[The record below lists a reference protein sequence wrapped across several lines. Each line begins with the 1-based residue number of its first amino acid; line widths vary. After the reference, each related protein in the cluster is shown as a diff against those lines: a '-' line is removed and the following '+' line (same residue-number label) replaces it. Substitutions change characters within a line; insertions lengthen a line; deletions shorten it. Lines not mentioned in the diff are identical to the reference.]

1 MYQGMLCHH
10 NGISIFNIC
19 EIKQTDS
26 ANYQKR
32 RDEFV
37 GQNHAQELKRHIP
50 VFRPAPGRLSRPGLL
65 GRRATSFWQ
74 QNRASGRL
82 KASEV
87 AIIFYCNGR
96 ASCFNLELKSAGRAR
111 AESPVTRAGP
121 GHVSDPP
128 RPAGRLAADGRTL
141 AAETREREFSILL
154 NNDSEVTQ
162 ARHGRRGSPGPRR
175 PGLRVRRGP
184 GRPRDSGCER
194 RRPPG
199 PPAGHLSSSH

>member
-10 NGISIFNIC
+10 NGISIFNMC

-37 GQNHAQELKRHIP
+37 GQNHAEELKRHIP
-50 VFRPAPGRLSRPGLL
+50 VFRPAPGPAEPSGPFGP
-65 GRRATSFWQ
+65 ATSFWQ

-96 ASCFNLELKSAGRAR
+96 ASFFNLELKSAG
-111 AESPVTRAGP
+111 
-121 GHVSDPP
+121 
-128 RPAGRLAADGRTL
+128 
-141 AAETREREFSILL
+141 
-154 NNDSEVTQ
+154 
-162 ARHGRRGSPGPRR
+162 
-175 PGLRVRRGP
+175 
-184 GRPRDSGCER
+184 
-194 RRPPG
+194 
-199 PPAGHLSSSH
+199 PPAG